1 MVKRV
6 DIGTAVAITDGTT
19 IDYDTPTFIPL
30 LVCQE
35 AVNEETESDGT
46 NVAETTIGSRMVN
59 IKLNLIVNAGGQ
71 AGYRWMLI
79 RDQDNDLEAN
89 ITSLGTG
96 GFFNSANQSPTQAAI
111 NRNIIAKGQFRIM
124 GDGLTA
130 RIPVFIRKKTLIRCG
145 TLRENDRLKLII
157 AASNAGTTHNLSGWG
172 NIYVAQT

>member
-1 MVKRV
+1 M
-6 DIGTAVAITDGTT
+6 AINDGTT
-19 IDYDTPTFIPL
+19 IDYDTPTFLPL

-35 AVNEETESDGT
+35 SINEETESDGT
-46 NVAETTIGSRMVN
+46 NVAETTIGSRIVALR
-59 IKLNLIVNAGGQ
+59 LNFIINASGQ

-111 NRNIIAKGQFRIM
+111 NRNILAKGQFRIM

-130 RIPVFIRKKTLIRCG
+130 RIPIFVRKKTLQRCG
-145 TLRENDRLKLII
+145 NLKENDRLKLII
-157 AASNAGTTHNLSGWG
+157 AASNAGVTHALSGFG